1 MNDNKKWSKRA
12 GVLFWWTIASFPII
26 WLIGMMVGNIVSS
39 NQTGNFYGIF
49 TTNNIIDFINN
60 FRFLIIPQLWN
71 SFTSFFNTLGIWTT
85 SDGIYINILTPVL
98 CWFIQTWLLHIVVDF
113 ILMLPKIV
121 QKFLDKVCD

>member
-26 WLIGMMVGNIVSS
+26 WLIGLMVGNIVSS

-49 TTNNIIDFINN
+49 AASNIFDFINN
-60 FRFLIIPQLWN
+60 FRILIIPQLWN
-71 SFTSFFNTLGIWTT
+71 SFTSLFNTLGIWTT
-85 SDGIYINILTPVL
+85 QDGVYINILTPVL

-113 ILMLPKIV
+113 ILMLPKIA
-121 QKFLDKVCD
+121 QKLIDKVCD